1 MVGFASLY
9 PPYGSSSDDEVNE
22 GKDARMFAYI
32 VRRLFL
38 MLLTL
43 VGISIVIFLLLR
55 IVPGNI
61 VDILFA
67 AAGYVDPA
75 DKANLERQLGVDQPL
90 VVQYLHWIGGLLHG
104 DLGYSYVSEKPALDE
119 ILPRIPITARL
130 AGLALLFSASVGIPL
145 GVLSAVNQGSKLDYA
160 LRVVSLSGLSLPSF
174 WLGLLILTASVA
186 MFGSIPIFNPD
197 PKTWGELFATYCIPA
212 MAVGFRSSALTMR
225 ITRSSMLEV
234 LRQDYIRTARAKGAS
249 EVSVNFHHALKN
261 AILPVITVVGIEAA
275 FLIGGL
281 IVTETVFNIPGVAR
295 FLVEAIRWRDYPI
308 VQNLVMLIAVVV
320 VSANFIV
327 DMLYAVFDPR
337 IRYSD

>member
-1 MVGFASLY
+1 
-9 PPYGSSSDDEVNE
+9 
-22 GKDARMFAYI
+22 MFAYL
-32 VRRLFL
+32 VRRLAL
-38 MLLTL
+38 MLVTL
-43 VGISIVIFLLLR
+43 VGISIVIFFLLR

-75 DKANLERQLGVDQPL
+75 DKADLERSLGVDQPL
-90 VVQYLHWIGGLLHG
+90 IVQYLHWIGGLLHG

-145 GVLSAVNQGSKLDYA
+145 GVISAVKQGSRLDYV
-160 LRVVSLSGLSLPSF
+160 LRVVGLSGLSLPSF
-174 WLGLLILTASVA
+174 WLGVLILTPSGAL
-186 MFGSIPIFNPD
+186 FGDIPILNPN
-197 PKTWGELFATYCIPA
+197 PKPWGELFATYCIPA

-249 EVSVNFHHALKN
+249 ETSVNFHHALKN
-261 AILPVITVVGIEAA
+261 AILPVITVIGIEAA

-281 IVTETVFNIPGVAR
+281 IVTETVFNVPGVAR
-295 FLVEAIRWRDYPI
+295 YLVEAIRWRDYPI

-320 VSANFIV
+320 VFANFTV

>member
-1 MVGFASLY
+1 
-9 PPYGSSSDDEVNE
+9 
-22 GKDARMFAYI
+22 MFAYL

-38 MLLTL
+38 MLVTL
-43 VGISIVIFLLLR
+43 IGISIVIFFLLR

-75 DKANLERQLGVDQPL
+75 DKVNLERELGIDQPL
-90 VVQYLHWIGGLLHG
+90 VMQYLHWIFGLLHG
-104 DLGYSYVSEKPALDE
+104 DLGYSYVSEKPALEE

-130 AGLALLFSASVGIPL
+130 AALALLFSASIGIPL
-145 GVLSAVNQGSKLDYA
+145 GVISAVHQGSRLDYT

-174 WLGLLILTASVA
+174 WLGLLILMASVSL
-186 MFGSIPIFNPD
+186 FGSMPIYNPN
-197 PKTWGELFATYCIPA
+197 PKTWTEAFAIYAVPA
-212 MAVGFRSSALTMR
+212 MAVGFRSAALTMR
-225 ITRSSMLEV
+225 ITRSSMLEI

-249 EVSVNFHHALKN
+249 ESSVNYRHALKN
-261 AILPVITVVGIEAA
+261 AILPVITVIGIEAA

-295 FLVEAIRWRDYPI
+295 FLVEALRWRDYPI

-320 VSANFIV
+320 VVANFTV
-327 DMLYAVFDPR
+327 DMLYAAIDPR
-337 IRYSD
+337 IRYGD

>member
-1 MVGFASLY
+1 
-9 PPYGSSSDDEVNE
+9 
-22 GKDARMFAYI
+22 MFAYI
-32 VRRLFL
+32 VRRLAL
-38 MLLTL
+38 MLVTL
-43 VGISIVIFLLLR
+43 VGISIVIFFLLR

-75 DKANLERQLGVDQPL
+75 DKANLQRELGIDQPL
-90 VVQYLHWIGGLLHG
+90 AVQYLHWISGLLHG

-130 AGLALLFSASVGIPL
+130 AALALLFSASVGIPL
-145 GVLSAVNQGSKLDYA
+145 GVISAVYQGSRLDYF

-174 WLGLLILTASVA
+174 WLGLLILMASVSL
-186 MFGSIPIFNPD
+186 FGSIPIFNPN
-197 PKTWGELFATYCIPA
+197 PQTFGEMFSTYVLPSI
-212 MAVGFRSSALTMR
+212 AVGFRSSALTMR

-249 EVSVNFHHALKN
+249 ETSVNFVHALKN

-308 VQNLVMLIAVVV
+308 VQNLVMFIALIVVL
-320 VSANFIV
+320 ANFTV

-337 IRYSD
+337 IRYTD

>member
-1 MVGFASLY
+1 
-9 PPYGSSSDDEVNE
+9 
-22 GKDARMFAYI
+22 MFAYL
-32 VRRLFL
+32 VRRLLL

-43 VGISIVIFLLLR
+43 FGISIVIFFLLR

-75 DKANLERQLGVDQPL
+75 DKANLEKELGIDQPL
-90 VVQYLHWIGGLLHG
+90 VVQYWHWISGFLRG
-104 DLGYSYVSEKPALDE
+104 DFGYSYVSEKPALQE

-130 AGLALLFSASVGIPL
+130 AGLALLFSTSIGIPL
-145 GVLSAVNQGSKLDYA
+145 GVISAVKQGTSLDYA

-186 MFGSIPIFNPD
+186 MFNQMPIFNPN
-197 PKTWGELFATYCIPA
+197 PATWLEAFATYAVPA
-212 MAVGFRSSALTMR
+212 AAVGFRSAALTMR

-249 EVSVNFHHALKN
+249 DAAVNYQHALKN
-261 AILPVITVVGIEAA
+261 AILPVITVIGIEAA

-308 VQNLVMLIAVVV
+308 VQNLVMLIAIVV

-337 IRYSD
+337 IRYTD

>member
-1 MVGFASLY
+1 V
-9 PPYGSSSDDEVNE
+9 
-22 GKDARMFAYI
+22 FAYI
-32 VRRLFL
+32 VRRLAL
-38 MLLTL
+38 MLVTL
-43 VGISIVIFLLLR
+43 VGISIVIFFLLR

-75 DKANLERQLGVDQPL
+75 DKANLQRELGIDQPL

-130 AGLALLFSASVGIPL
+130 AALALLFSASVGIPL
-145 GVLSAVNQGSKLDYA
+145 GVISAVYQGSRLDYF

-174 WLGLLILTASVA
+174 WLGLLILMASVSL
-186 MFGSIPIFNPD
+186 FGSIPIFNPN
-197 PKTWGELFATYCIPA
+197 PQTFGEMFSTYVLPSI
-212 MAVGFRSSALTMR
+212 AVGFRSSALTMR

-249 EVSVNFHHALKN
+249 EASVNFQHALKN
-261 AILPVITVVGIEAA
+261 AILPVITVIGIEAA

-281 IVTETVFNIPGVAR
+281 IVTETVFNIPGVR
-295 FLVEAIRWRDYPI
+295 GYLVEAIRWRDYPI
-308 VQNLVMLIAVVV
+308 VQNLVMFIALIVVL
-320 VSANFIV
+320 ANFTV

-337 IRYSD
+337 IRYTD

>member
-1 MVGFASLY
+1 ML
-9 PPYGSSSDDEVNE
+9 
-22 GKDARMFAYI
+22 AYI
-32 VRRLFL
+32 VRRIAL
-38 MLLTL
+38 MLVTL
-43 VGISIVIFLLLR
+43 FGVSVIIFVLLR

-61 VDILFA
+61 VDILFD

-75 DKANLERQLGVDQPL
+75 DKAQLQHDLGLDQPM

-130 AGLALLFSASVGIPL
+130 AGLALLFSASIGVPL
-145 GVLSAVNQGSKLDYA
+145 GVISAVRQGSRLDYV

-174 WLGLLILTASVA
+174 WLALLILMASVA
-186 MFGSIPIFNPD
+186 MFGEIPIFNPN
-197 PKTWGELFATYCIPA
+197 PQSFGEAVATYCVPA
-212 MAVGFRSSALTMR
+212 LAVGFRSAALVMR
-225 ITRSSMLEV
+225 ITRSSMLEI

-249 EVSVNFHHALKN
+249 ENAVNYYHALKN
-261 AILPVITVVGIEAA
+261 AILPVITVIGIEAA

-308 VQNLVMLIAVVV
+308 VQNLVMFIAVIVV
-320 VSANFIV
+320 LANFTV